1 MRKNKNSKTGKFY
14 LIMDNNKN
22 QITSLEP
29 VKYTTDGILLKP
41 QFGFEVK
48 NDADK
53 PYLDNKSN
61 NEEELM
67 FDSSDLSIEE
77 SYQEILK
84 ELSLHK

>member
-1 MRKNKNSKTGKFY
+1 MRKNKNSNIGKFY
-14 LIMDNNKN
+14 LIMDNNKD
-22 QITSLEP
+22 QITPLEP

-48 NDADK
+48 NDTDK

-67 FDSSDLSIEE
+67 FDSSDMSIEE
-77 SYQEILK
+77 SYQEILR